1 MIKYSAKNVGWNTT
15 SPTQANTVLKES
27 SWANL
32 RDAARCQ
39 IPQAA
44 MTTLELTH

>member
-32 RDAARCQ
+32 KE
-39 IPQAA
+39 
-44 MTTLELTH
+44 TLHVAKSHKQQ